1 MVAFPPCPREALAAA
16 EAACG
21 GRVELKELT
30 NRRGSAV
37 WKASGPAGVVAV
49 TPGRV
54 PRPGS
59 KPAGH
64 SILDRREVLVMAGMA
79 GMAELKALVVYESF
93 FGNTE
98 SIARAIASG
107 LRLEGLDAEAVDIAD
122 YVAEG
127 GVAVD
132 PTAYDLV
139 VVGGPTHAFALSRP
153 ATRDDA
159 AARGGDDRYAAR
171 GLREWLTSLPRTS
184 GTHLA
189 AAFDTRVSKVRHLP
203 MSASRSIP
211 ARAASTATTSPP
223 GLTAH

>member
-1 MVAFPPCPREALAAA
+1 
-16 EAACG
+16 
-21 GRVELKELT
+21 
-30 NRRGSAV
+30 
-37 WKASGPAGVVAV
+37 
-49 TPGRV
+49 
-54 PRPGS
+54 
-59 KPAGH
+59 
-64 SILDRREVLVMAGMA
+64 
-79 GMAELKALVVYESF
+79 
-93 FGNTE
+93 
-98 SIARAIASG
+98 

-203 MSASRSIP
+203 MSASRSAAHFLRDRGYTLLSRPTGFVVQDVEGPLESRQMERAIAWGRTL
-211 ARAASTATTSPP
+211 AREVQARVEIAADLGRP
-223 GLTAH
+223 GS